1 MTNLKSS
8 DTAELAHRRQ
18 AFKIGGAAALGLSA
32 MASSTLAAPRAA
44 ARIVRAR
51 FTFPS
56 DWTPVHNQ
64 VNRIP
69 WTTMLFN
76 DGVDCKL
83 DADNKILIRTPGLYR
98 IALGCDW
105 VAQNGTDIDLRK
117 IGIRRQPTGTVRDPR
132 PAGFPPIDKDDDRLA
147 SVDVPGSDP
156 PRMARF
162 QGTWRPGFIAAG
174 AMVTAQVTVSPPKI
188 VLPGDLAFAS
198 HGLLSDA
205 GIGSAAADALIVQAK
220 VVAPDTVRVS
230 MYNPLLQEGVT
241 VPSGPLQVV
250 AMSSTLTRGESA
262 DAWQVLHTPTEELSA
277 GDRIYGVVRSLADG
291 DYIQATKA
299 TYIQIEKVG

>member
-8 DTAELAHRRQ
+8 DTTELAQRRH
-18 AFKIGGAAALGLSA
+18 AFKFGAAALGLSA
-32 MASSTLAAPRAA
+32 MASSALATPRVAPAP
-44 ARIVRAR
+44 IVRTR
-51 FTFPS
+51 FTIAS

-83 DADNKILIRTPGLYR
+83 DADNKILIRTPGQYR
-98 IALGCDW
+98 ITLGCDW

-174 AMVTAQVTVSPPKI
+174 AMVTAQIGVSPPKI
-188 VLPGDLAFAS
+188 VQPGDLAFAS
-198 HGLLSDA
+198 HGMLSDA
-205 GIGSAAADALIVQAK
+205 GIGSAATDALIVQAK

-250 AMSSTLTRGESA
+250 AMSSTLVRGESA
-262 DAWQVLHTPTEELSA
+262 DAWQVLHTPTEELLA
-277 GDRIYGVVRSLADG
+277 GDRIYGVVRSLTDG
-291 DYIQATKA
+291 DYVQATKA
-299 TYIQIEKVG
+299 TYIQIEKLG